1 MENSISSDL
10 IRGHIDTIILNSL
23 LDGDKYPQQI
33 MDYVELKSEKKYSV
47 NQATLYSS
55 LKRLESLKYVNGYWH
70 DSENG
75 RRRFYS
81 ITENGR
87 KYVSDNLK
95 NWAYSRA
102 IINNL
107 IDAEPEKEVVVVEK
121 PVFRDVKADNE
132 DKTNII
138 QPKPEEK
145 AYFPSPE
152 PVISAEKK
160 NVDNIY
166 VEENKSDYTVNR
178 ASNIEEI
185 NFRSILNGLI
195 KYEKQAAKTEKL
207 NNSENTEVVIENNAS
222 SQVQKLNETIKTK
235 EENFTLNT
243 TPAYEDAVTLAKR
256 DGYKIK
262 IYSKSMKK
270 AKGNVFINKLN
281 FVSSLFLMLLSFVE
295 LFVVSIVSKNDF
307 VISFPILMGLIVLF
321 AIYPIYCTVKYFNN
335 QSKTCLPIRK
345 DVILNAIIVVFNL
358 ILITFALC
366 LIFNLNFSNA
376 KDLTLFFII
385 PCVLYLNI
393 VFYFTFKYIMSLNKS
408 FLVN

>member
-55 LKRLESLKYVNGYWH
+55 LKRLESLKHVNGYWH

-81 ITENGR
+81 ITETGK

-102 IINNL
+102 IINTL
-107 IDAEPEKEVVVVEK
+107 IDADPEKQVVVIEK
-121 PVFRDVKADNE
+121 PVFSDVKENVE
-132 DKTNII
+132 SNTSLSTSNSLE
-138 QPKPEEK
+138 KP
-145 AYFPSPE
+145 YSPSSDT
-152 PVISAEKK
+152 VFSLEKK
-160 NVDNIY
+160 NDVNNN
-166 VEENKSDYTVNR
+166 VEENKMDYSVNR

-195 KYEKQAAKTEKL
+195 RYEKQATKTKELKTEK
-207 NNSENTEVVIENNAS
+207 NDVEEPQNAS

-262 IYSKSMKK
+262 IYSKTMKK

-281 FVSSLFLMLLSFVE
+281 FVSSLFLMLLSFIE
-295 LFVVSIVSKNDF
+295 LFIISIVSKDDF
-307 VISFPILMGLIVLF
+307 TISFPILTGLIVVF
-321 AIYPIYCTVKYFNN
+321 AIYPIYCTVKYYGD

-345 DVILNAIIVVFNL
+345 DVILNAAIVVFNL

-366 LIFNLNFSNA
+366 LILNLNFSSA
-376 KDLTLFFII
+376 KDLTLWFII
-385 PCVLYLNI
+385 PCILYLDIVLYYI
-393 VFYFTFKYIMSLNKS
+393 FKYFISLNKS

>member
-121 PVFRDVKADNE
+121 PVFRDVNADNE
-132 DKTNII
+132 NKTNIL

-145 AYFPSPE
+145 AYSPSPE

-207 NNSENTEVVIENNAS
+207 NNLENTEVVIENNAS

-243 TPAYEDAVTLAKR
+243 TPAYEDAVTLA
-256 DGYKIK
+256 
-262 IYSKSMKK
+262 IYSKTMKK

>member
-132 DKTNII
+132 NRTNII

-145 AYFPSPE
+145 AYSPSPE

-178 ASNIEEI
+178 ANNIEEI

-270 AKGNVFINKLN
+270 AK
-281 FVSSLFLMLLSFVE
+281 
-295 LFVVSIVSKNDF
+295 
-307 VISFPILMGLIVLF
+307 
-321 AIYPIYCTVKYFNN
+321 
-335 QSKTCLPIRK
+335 
-345 DVILNAIIVVFNL
+345 
-358 ILITFALC
+358 
-366 LIFNLNFSNA
+366 
-376 KDLTLFFII
+376 
-385 PCVLYLNI
+385 
-393 VFYFTFKYIMSLNKS
+393 
-408 FLVN
+408 